1 MSERQPKPIVA
12 PLVTKP
18 GESLENTGSKE
29 ITTLLPSIL
38 QTQVNKQFLDSTL
51 EQVMST
57 GSLQSVKNYIGSQEG
72 SKDITDNYVLDG
84 RSNDPY
90 QFSPGTVNRNDD
102 KSIIGALP
110 YDDLIKTLK
119 YNESDTNNHNRLLNE
134 YGYTM
139 DMPINYDMFIN
150 YHKYYWVLDVLP
162 PSPLQYTSLFDI
174 DTIIGQIQYT
184 TPTQKNGR
192 VLTFENGMRV
202 KFAPH
207 TVDRFTQTVVG
218 NTTFTATVNGG
229 HEFIFKNNQPVLT
242 SDYTFVQA
250 TGVLTM
256 NTAPTVNDE
265 IEIHTNYAGSV
276 GNAYFND
283 AVYIVD
289 GVGSKAGIKL
299 TEQFKPGQYEGQ
311 QGKRV
316 WFNITTYSSQEAAEF
331 DSDKFAFDFKPY
343 DLREHRMTTRDYL
356 VEERFSIDQSAWAR
370 SNLWV
375 HEQTIANSLIYDGYA
390 NVRDDLY
397 ALDKY
402 RAVRPIIEYKANIEK
417 YNFGS
422 THITSVDHALES
434 SEDPATIIVGKTN
447 YSVTISGITQNWNT
461 LTGATRGDRVK
472 IDSGSSPNIV
482 VTYWECIQNHG
493 DPKNPLDASNRDIW
507 QQITPVELEDDDTI
521 IFFGSSNDAYKNK
534 IFQVSGVGTS
544 ISLTVK
550 YNSDGSGG
558 ATALNNNDKIVILNG
573 FNTYEFDGFDSDSKG
588 NFESPLSGAEL
599 YWNNNTWKYGQ
610 QKPHRSAGILQQ
622 LYDPE
627 LVQLQ
632 DATVYP
638 ISTFNG
644 GHIFNF
650 AYKEDNVYDDAL
662 GFNPEYVD
670 YGNNP
675 GLNFCVDLFHKRF
688 NYTFQSTDFQK
699 NVAREIEGYY
709 YYKFVDTGRYHNG
722 WTLTKGQPTKRII
735 QHTVTDATVPIK
747 FNVGHNNFD
756 TDRLYNF
763 SKEHNNLLVV
773 HSQPTTSV
781 TNSRPN
787 RLSGKLPNLYLNTG
801 TTYTIRTQFPQ
812 AEIEF
817 VDINGTALSSG
828 ITRSAGSNDTFTLTI
843 ATPTITSFKYRL
855 AADPTKFGIV
865 FLKTATKDENIRITK
880 NGIEITNYTLS
891 GNILTVSSGLKKDDI
906 YELECFTDARYSDDV
921 EGYQKVADTHLD
933 NPQNLTFDKVSFGD
947 LLGHIRS
954 QMISNPLFENDW
966 FGTNNW
972 RNIVHD
978 HTHGGTIKQ
987 QAFSTELISQ
997 LYTENDTDIVSSLQY
1012 SSNSYKEFKK
1022 LFKNKIKQLHQST
1035 DTSEPVYKLVDK
1047 ALEALNLGKNKDS
1060 VFARSQVAM
1069 YRDYESENYSWVLN
1083 QTPVFNLPFTV
1094 NKYDDTQNH
1103 IQVWIQIP
1111 DAAGTHTWR
1120 ALVKDIEYTLN
1131 DYQVTITLGGITF
1144 PGSGKNNI
1152 HVRWYAKDSVS
1163 FVPPSASKVGLIQ
1176 PYTPE
1181 LRNDYSKDSTGTATD
1196 SVIIGHDGSIHVRN
1210 GTELY
1215 DRQVAGFDPV
1225 DAGLWDLELRMF
1237 NNLSDS
1243 LEFISDSKRYWPNAN
1258 RPTPY
1263 SWTEFHSAMK
1273 SEFNKWKVANK
1284 IVNLTSNSYYNGA
1297 DKFTWNYSSVTP
1309 NIGGWRGLYRYFFNT
1324 DKPHITPWEMLGYN
1338 KKPSWWDANYS
1349 WTDAAKRTALIT
1361 ALKYGKISDP
1371 ALASNLTVF
1380 DLDYSYN
1387 SYDWS
1392 TNTLVTLLGVL
1403 NDPVAAG
1410 VVTSPTLE
1418 KRQEDFVY
1426 GDWGSIEEQWRRTS
1440 EFKFAQMIALTRVRP
1455 LVASNL
1461 YFKTG
1466 RKTTKSKI
1474 GYEESQVIN
1483 TDSKKLTSW
1492 KDIEITDSKIIGSI
1506 IESIRIK
1513 NAGSGY
1519 TSAPTVTIYDNF
1531 GINGEAQVQISNGSI
1546 VSAKV
1551 LDPGERY
1558 YNRPTIVLSSGNA
1571 ILEAQLADN
1580 ARRYFN
1586 GLSNCIIEY
1595 AKFNGGNADTILN
1608 RFKNMTFNPIVKAG
1622 GFVNNNQNFILE
1634 SSQDK
1639 GRVFVPEENFT
1650 TILFNNKP
1658 DSEFFFG
1665 GIIVTKSANG
1675 YTINGYDN
1683 SLGYFRYN
1691 APATNGPSAKVT
1703 FSGTLQVDVRRYTDF
1718 ETAISQL
1725 DYNTELKTIQE
1736 VYDFISGYGNYLNGL
1751 GFTQSWT
1758 SASSN
1763 FGNWATGS
1771 ATQFPLYL
1779 IPDSTTVVVKDGND
1793 GYFDNLNTRYDGVY
1807 NILDNLGKQISAT
1820 DIAINRTSMSTDEDT
1835 IFEVKDSSKT
1845 NLYGLRLYKSQIE
1858 HIFVFDNITNFD
1870 DTISSSEIGQ
1880 IHKRIQWRGSRTKDW
1895 NGKLYSPGYIVNGN
1909 AILPNFDTTAKE
1921 VDQYLGRTNTLSNK
1935 QISDVAR
1942 FNSGYN
1948 KPNWADT
1955 LDLDEDSVY
1964 EFVKGTYKYKGTRYA
1979 LDAFM
1984 RNTGLFDGD
1993 ATADLHEMWAVRMA
2007 DFGDTTKRRLAEFQ
2021 IIPELLVTDPQPVRF
2036 TSGTKFDVLSDIVID
2051 IDDNSPL
2058 NVNSRNF
2065 ERFANREVKTY
2076 DDQNQNSDFEKD
2088 FINAG
2093 FPLLSET
2100 DYRTLNKED
2109 FTLFPTE
2116 VKDAY
2121 DFSGNWKL
2129 YDQWD
2134 SKTSYKQGDKV
2145 IYKGRVWDMADP
2157 DGASGL
2163 TTARNPIEI
2172 HGTVTLPVI
2181 PTTGQTLVIDG
2192 NTISLIKSAIS
2203 ETLNIIAIDGT
2214 NDVKT
2219 SDVVLHDSTLTL
2231 GQSATLASTITFS
2244 NVVIVTTFNDIV
2256 KTGNVINPIIQGS
2269 STAALTIDGT
2279 TINFN
2284 DPLTTN
2290 NPITAQVAF
2299 ENTFNSSSWVQNQG
2313 SIASLA
2319 SQRINRIEQLRVAYI
2334 AANSAAAWAIW
2345 IQTYFTN
2352 SAGLNI
2358 DHLKALIALGG
2369 STLQA
2374 TQFFLDQDCIL
2385 INNLLGTNFIGQNVG
2400 DGTETIS
2407 SAQLA
2412 TCRTRL
2418 NLGTYTDDIATYL
2431 PANAPI
2437 TFTVD
2442 TQVASEAISGFKI
2455 YSLADII
2462 TKITAAGI
2470 ANITAGQVN
2479 SQLTI
2484 TKTTNDSSTS
2494 FSLSI
2499 SSATMNAT
2507 VGFNTAT
2514 ETISSTSSFVELFP
2528 NLTQQQVI
2536 DQINQ
2541 AGITGI
2547 TASALGNLIRLQSN
2561 NSNFYVGPGTANSVI
2576 GLNSGVTP
2584 ASTTTT
2590 TTSATL
2596 GITDIL
2602 ESINIAAISGVT
2614 ATNSQNKI
2622 HISSTNSTLV
2632 IGAGTANSTIG
2643 LVAQT
2648 YSATEG
2654 PVSNV
2659 FNAIV
2664 GSDGNQIFVEM
2675 NNDPNLFSIWVADN
2689 SEFGNYNLG
2698 HEIYQTMDFGMYTNK
2713 VCTGIVSSDEA
2724 QIDVVR
2730 QTGNVQA
2737 HNLEVGDYVFINGSN
2752 SIPSIDGIHQVTRV
2766 DTNNIA
2772 RFYIDEYIET
2782 EGDAGNIYP
2791 LRKMR
2796 FSTYTAMEAD
2806 RQTKVNGVYKY
2817 NFASIRQDN
2826 ALNPIYTFVD
2836 NDSDASNPSSQVY
2849 KWVGTWDDINGN
2861 VGSWQIVRSGNKQA
2875 KNDLV
2880 KNVKL
2885 YDAVKQTTITSLE
2898 TWDPVKGII
2907 FGFID
2912 NEIDI
2917 KLTND
2922 VANYNYN
2929 TLDGEID
2936 NPDSWDSIYIGKR
2949 WWDLS
2954 QAVYLDYEQGSID
2967 YMQNNWG
2974 KLFDG
2979 ATIDIYEW
2987 TRSPV
2992 LPEAWSALVDRGTVV
3007 DGNTASGEVYF
3018 TIVNGEEV
3026 YNWTEQSYYNN
3037 RTKQTETSYYFW
3049 VKNKTNFSGVR
3060 QYNVLQLSQLL
3071 TDPGAYNLSWCATA
3085 GTDTLLLSGISNIVT
3100 QNTVVQLDVNRKFDS
3115 LAMQDWLMLAEAD
3128 SQSVIPEYLHIKVRD
3143 SLCGFNKHSI
3153 TKLFTTWSGSTSYA
3167 ADAVVKDGDN
3177 YYISRVDSNLNNQPS
3192 TDNDTS
3198 HWNRIYDFEEDNSTE
3213 VNDIIIRRDHPV
3225 PNLKLHKFNRYG
3237 HQIRPRQSLYRE
3249 LEEARQNFVYTV
3261 NSLLREV
3268 NVIDEMNNWETAFSH
3283 EFVEGTVNYKVS
3295 DYVAFKDWHLV
3306 ERDDNNNVTF
3316 RFNPNTVADVVYE
3329 TKQAYL
3335 DAGDPVEGSYV
3346 LVKDTSSLAGIARS
3360 EMYHFTGGTDKLVF
3374 KERATI
3380 ELSEELWLNPKF
3392 GHGYDAQGFDVTP
3405 FDSSSEIVLSKLF
3418 DLIRTKIFIGKHQ
3431 VKYNKLWFKM
3441 LFTALLQNTADDFA
3455 FKTTNTHLAIKHP
3468 LLLNKKTYNPYT
3480 IDPVEE
3486 FVNSVKPFHTK
3497 LLSSMD
3503 SNTYSEATTT
3513 EIEEQSRNSE
3523 ITIKYEDHST
3533 RTWEGDTILTGGD
3546 FTSTLANVDS
3556 SLFTTQQADL
3566 EYDYNGNVFQQS
3578 ALEGWGEELVPTD
3591 YTENISILVQ
3601 TNASGSTVTSDS
3613 RAFRINMYE
3622 PHGIHSS
3629 NAIVDLKKA
3638 ELFVNATVSS
3648 NEITVHDITALDD
3661 PNNLGANNLVPGV
3674 AWIGTERIEYLAIDA
3689 TGPGTVCKLI
3699 GVTRGTLGTSAKAH
3713 SIGDEIWNT
3722 GPSTRIPTLEKF
3734 SHYGDGLRLAYNDSG
3749 TSLSTAGISPEHA
3762 FIRNV
3767 GKGTI

>member
-1 MSERQPKPIVA
+1 MSERQSNPIVA
-12 PLVTKP
+12 PLVTRP
-18 GESLENTGSKE
+18 GESLENIGSKE
-29 ITTLLPSIL
+29 VTTLLPSIL

-51 EQVMST
+51 EQVMSS
-57 GSLQSVKNYIGSQEG
+57 GSLQSVKNYVGSQAG
-72 SKDITDNYVLDG
+72 NRQWSKDITDDYILDG

-119 YNESDTNNHNRLLNE
+119 YNESDTNNHNRLFNE
-134 YGYTM
+134 PGYTM

-150 YHKYYWVLDVLP
+150 HHKYYWVLDVLP

-174 DTIIGQIQYT
+174 NTIIGQIQYT

-192 VLTFENGMRV
+192 ALTFENGMRV

-242 SDYTFVQA
+242 GDYTFVQA

-256 NTAPTVNDE
+256 NTAPAVTDE
-265 IEIHTNYAGSV
+265 IEIHTNYAGDT
-276 GNAYFND
+276 GNTYFND
-283 AVYIVD
+283 GVYIVD
-289 GVGSKAGIKL
+289 GVGSKTGIKL
-299 TEQFKPGQYEGQ
+299 TKQFEPGQYQGQ

-316 WFNITTYSSQEAAEF
+316 WLNITTYSSQEPSEF

-356 VEERFSIDQSAWAR
+356 VEERFSTDQSAWAR

-390 NVRDDLY
+390 NVRDELY
-397 ALDKY
+397 AIDKY

-422 THITSVDHALES
+422 KHITNVDHALES
-434 SEDPATIIVGKTN
+434 GDDPATTIVGKTS
-447 YSVTISGITQNWNT
+447 YSVSISGITTDWQPIN
-461 LTGATRGDRVK
+461 GADRGQRVK
-472 IDSGSSPNIV
+472 IDSGASPNIV
-482 VTYWECIQNHG
+482 TTYWECVQNHG
-493 DPKNPLDASNRDIW
+493 DPKNPLDASNRDTW
-507 QQITPVELEDDDTI
+507 QQITPVELEDGDTI
-521 IFFGSSNDAYKNK
+521 IFFRTSNTVYKNK

-544 ISLTVK
+544 IALTVK
-550 YNSDGSGG
+550 YNSDGTSG
-558 ATALNNNDKIVILNG
+558 ATALATGDKIVILNG
-573 FNTYEFDGFDSDSKG
+573 FNTYEFGNPGGNGQG
-588 NFESPLSGAEL
+588 NFEAPLSGAEL
-599 YWNNNTWKYGQ
+599 YWNNSAWSYGQ
-610 QKPHRSAGILQQ
+610 QKKHRSAGILQQ
-622 LYDPE
+622 LYDLE
-627 LVQLQ
+627 LVKLQ
-632 DATVYP
+632 DTTNYP
-638 ISTFNG
+638 VSTFNG

-650 AYKEDNVYDDAL
+650 SYKESNVYDEAL

-675 GLNFCVDLFHKRF
+675 GLNFDVDLFHKRF

-699 NVAREIEGYY
+699 NVSREIEGYY

-722 WTLTKGQPTKRII
+722 WSFIRSGQPTERII
-735 QHTVTDATVPIK
+735 QKTVIDATVPLK

-756 TDRLYNF
+756 TDRHYHF
-763 SKEHNNLLVV
+763 SKEQNLLIV
-773 HSQPTTSV
+773 HSQPTTLV
-781 TNSRPN
+781 ANSRPN
-787 RLSGKLPNLYLNTG
+787 RLGGKLPNLFLNTG

-812 AEIEF
+812 SEIEF
-817 VDINGTALSSG
+817 VDIDGSTLNSA
-828 ITRSAGSNDTFTLTI
+828 ITRSGANNDLFTLTI
-843 ATPTITSFKYRL
+843 ATTPTITSFKYRL
-855 AADPTKFGIV
+855 AADPTNFGVV
-865 FLKTATKDENIRITK
+865 FLKTNTKDDNIRITK
-880 NGIEITNYTLS
+880 NGVAITNYTLS
-891 GNILTVSSGLKKDDI
+891 GNIVTVNSGLKKDDI

-921 EGYQKVADTHLD
+921 EGYQKVADTHLA
-933 NPQNLTFDKVSFGD
+933 NPQNLTFGKVSFGD
-947 LLGHIRS
+947 LLGHMRS
-954 QMISNPLFENDW
+954 QMRSNPLFEDDW
-966 FGTNNW
+966 FGTNNY

-978 HTHGGTIKQ
+978 HALGGTIRQ
-987 QAFSTELISQ
+987 QAYSTELISQ
-997 LYTENDTDIVSSLQY
+997 LFTENDTDIVSSLQY
-1012 SSNSYKEFKK
+1012 SSNAYKEFKK
-1022 LFKNKIKQLHQST
+1022 LFKHKIKQLHEST
-1035 DTSEPVYKLVDK
+1035 DITEPVYKLVDK
-1047 ALEALNLGKNKDS
+1047 TLEALNLGKNKNS
-1060 VFARSQVAM
+1060 TFARSQVAM
-1069 YRDYESENYSWVLN
+1069 YRDYESENYNWVLN

-1111 DAAGTHTWR
+1111 DAAGAHTWR
-1120 ALVKDIEYTLN
+1120 ALIKDVEYTLS
-1131 DYQVTITLGGITF
+1131 DYQVTITLSGITF
-1144 PGSGKNNI
+1144 PSTGRNNI
-1152 HVRWYAKDSVS
+1152 HVRWYRKDSVS
-1163 FVPPSASKVGLIQ
+1163 FVPPSASKLGLTQ
-1176 PYTPE
+1176 PYIPA
-1181 LRNDYSKDSTGTATD
+1181 LYDDFIRLSGTGTTTP
-1196 SVIIGHDGSIHVRN
+1196 VIIGHDGSYHTRN

-1225 DAGLWDLELRMF
+1225 DAGLWDLELRMY
-1237 NNLSDS
+1237 NNLSAG
-1243 LEFISDSKRYWPNAN
+1243 LEFTLDTKRFWPNAN

-1284 IVNLTSNSYYNGA
+1284 VVNLTSDTYYNGA
-1297 DKFTWNYSSVTP
+1297 DAFTWNYSSVGP
-1309 NIGGWRGLYRYFFNT
+1309 GIGGYKGLYRYFFNT
-1324 DKPHITPWEMLGYN
+1324 ATPETAPWEMLGYN
-1338 KKPSWWDANYS
+1338 KKPTWWDANYS
-1349 WTDAAKRTALIT
+1349 WTDAPKRTALIT
-1361 ALKYGKISDP
+1361 ALKYGQTSNP
-1371 ALASNLTVF
+1371 SAATATYSAS
-1380 DLDYSYN
+1380 YSY
-1387 SYDWS
+1387 SQYDWAV
-1392 TNTLVTLLGVL
+1392 NTLVKNTGEL
-1403 NDPVAAG
+1403 NDPIAAG
-1410 VVTSPTLE
+1410 VVTSPALAE
-1418 KRQEDFVY
+1418 RQKDFVY
-1426 GDWGSIEEQWRRTS
+1426 SDWGPIENQWRTAS
-1440 EFKFAQMIALTRVRP
+1440 EFRFAQMIAVTRVRP
-1455 LVASNL
+1455 LIASNF

-1466 RKTTKSKI
+1466 KRRGENKL
-1474 GYEESQVIN
+1474 GYEFAQVIN

-1492 KDIEITDSKIIGSI
+1492 RDIEITDSKVIGSI

-1531 GINGEAQVQISNGSI
+1531 GINGKAQVQISNGSI

-1551 LDPGERY
+1551 LDGGERY
-1558 YNRPTIVLSSGNA
+1558 YNRPSIVLSSGNA

-1580 ARRYFN
+1580 ARRYFD

-1595 AKFNGGNADTILN
+1595 AKFNGGDADTILN

-1622 GFVNNNQNFILE
+1622 GFVNSNQNFVLE

-1650 TILFNNKP
+1650 TMLFNNKP
-1658 DSEFFFG
+1658 ETEFFFG

-1683 SLGYFRYN
+1683 SLGYFKYN
-1691 APATNGPSAKVT
+1691 APATNGPSAKVA
-1703 FSGTLQVDVRRYTDF
+1703 FSGTLQIDVRRYTDF
-1718 ETAISQL
+1718 ETVISQL

-1758 SASSN
+1758 GASSN

-1779 IPDSTTVVVKDGND
+1779 IPDSTTVVVKDNKD

-1820 DIAINRTSMSTDEDT
+1820 DIAINRTSMSTYEDT

-1858 HIFVFDNITNFD
+1858 HIFVFDNVTNFD
-1870 DTISSSEIGQ
+1870 DTISSAEIGQ

-1895 NGKLYSPGYIVNGN
+1895 NGKLYSPGYIINGN
-1909 AILPNFDTTAKE
+1909 TILPNFDTTAKE

-1948 KPNWADT
+1948 KPNWAST
-1955 LDLDEDSVY
+1955 LDLDDDSVY

-1984 RNTGLFDGD
+1984 RNTGLFDGE

-2007 DFGDTTKRRLAEFQ
+2007 DFGDTSKSETVEFQ
-2021 IIPELLVTDPQPVRF
+2021 ITPDLLVTDPQPIRF
-2036 TSGTKFDVLSDIVID
+2036 SSGDKFDTLSDIVID
-2051 IDDNSPL
+2051 IGSTSPL
-2058 NVNSRNF
+2058 RVYSNAADSSKF
-2065 ERFANREVKTY
+2065 KTREVTTY
-2076 DDQNQNSDFEKD
+2076 SDQNQTSEFADDFVKS
-2088 FINAG
+2088 G
-2093 FPLLSET
+2093 LPLLSET

-2116 VKDAY
+2116 TKDVY

-2134 SKTSYKQGDKV
+2134 SKTSYKQNNKV
-2145 IYKGRVWDMADP
+2145 IYKGRVWDMVDP

-2163 TTARNPIEI
+2163 TNARNPIEI

-2181 PTTGQTLVIDG
+2181 PTAGQTLLIDG
-2192 NTISLIKSAIS
+2192 NTISLTKSAVS
-2203 ETLNIIAIDGT
+2203 ETLNIITIDST
-2214 NDVKT
+2214 SDIKT
-2219 SDVVLHDSTLTL
+2219 SDVVTHGSTLIL
-2231 GQSATLASTITFS
+2231 GQAATLATSISFS
-2244 NVVIVTTFNDIV
+2244 NVVITTTFNDIT

-2269 STAALTIDGT
+2269 ASAALTIDGT

-2284 DPLTTN
+2284 DPLITS

-2313 SIASLA
+2313 SIASIA
-2319 SQRINRIEQLRVAYI
+2319 SQRIGRIEQLRVAYI
-2334 AANSAAAWAIW
+2334 AANTSTAWTQW
-2345 IQTYFTN
+2345 IQTYFGN
-2352 SAGLNI
+2352 NAGLNI
-2358 DHLKALIALGG
+2358 DHLKTLIALGG
-2369 STLQA
+2369 STLTA
-2374 TQFFLDQDCIL
+2374 AQFMLDQDCIL

-2407 SAQLA
+2407 SAQLD
-2412 TCRTRL
+2412 TCRGRL

-2431 PANAPI
+2431 KNAANATI
-2437 TFTVD
+2437 VFDVN
-2442 TQVASEAISGFKI
+2442 TQVASESTSGFKT

-2462 TKITAAGI
+2462 IKINAAGI
-2470 ANITAGQVN
+2470 ALVTAGQSAN

-2484 TKTTNDSSTS
+2484 TKTTNDTSTS

-2514 ETISSTSSFVELFP
+2514 ETISSTSSDVLTYP

-2547 TASALGNLIRLQSN
+2547 TASTLGNLIRLQSN
-2561 NSNFYVGPGTANSVI
+2561 NSNLYVGPGTANSVI
-2576 GLNSGVTP
+2576 GLNSGISP

-2602 ESINIAAISGVT
+2602 ESINLATINGVV
-2614 ATNSQNKI
+2614 ATNSQNKV

-2632 IGAGTANSTIG
+2632 IGAGTANITIG
-2643 LVAQT
+2643 LTAQT

-2664 GSDGNQIFVEM
+2664 GSDGNQVFVEM

-2698 HEIYQTMDFGMYTNK
+2698 YEVYQTMDFGMFTNK

-2836 NDSDASNPSSQVY
+2836 DDGSAVSQVY
-2849 KWVGTWDDINGN
+2849 KWVGTWNDSTGN
-2861 VGSWQIVRSGNKQA
+2861 VGEWQIVRSGNVQA
-2875 KNDLV
+2875 RNDLINSV
-2880 KNVKL
+2880 KI
-2885 YDAVKQTTITSLE
+2885 YDAVKQTTIAGLE
-2898 TWDPVKGII
+2898 TWDPAKGIV

-2929 TLDGEID
+2929 TLDGAID
-2936 NPDSWDSIYIGKR
+2936 NPDSWDRNYIGKR

-2967 YMQNNWG
+2967 YMQNNWAR
-2974 KLFDG
+2974 LFDG
-2979 ATIDIYEW
+2979 ASIDVYEW

-2992 LPEAWSALVDRGTVV
+2992 LPESWSALVDRATVV
-3007 DGNTASGEVYF
+3007 DGNVASGEVYF
-3018 TIVNGEEV
+3018 TIINGEEV
-3026 YNWTEQSYYNN
+3026 YNWTEEAYYNN
-3037 RTKQTETSYYFW
+3037 RTKQTDTSYYFW

-3060 QYNVLQLSQLL
+3060 RYNVLQLSQLL
-3071 TDPGAYNLSWCATA
+3071 TDPGSNGLRWASQA
-3085 GTDTLLLSGISNIVT
+3085 GGNQLLLSGIESLVT
-3100 QNTVVQLDVNRKFDS
+3100 KNSVVQLDMKRDGLGLS
-3115 LAMQDWLMLAEAD
+3115 MQDWLMLAEAD
-3128 SQSVIPEYLHIKVRD
+3128 PQSIIPEYLHIKVRD

-3153 TKLFTTWSGSTSYA
+3153 IKSFTTWASNTSYS
-3167 ADAVVKDGDN
+3167 ADQVVIDGAN
-3177 YYISRVDSNLNNQPS
+3177 YYISRVNSNLNNQPS
-3192 TDNDTS
+3192 TDSDTS

-3213 VNDIIIRRDHPV
+3213 ANDIIIRRDQPV

-3237 HQIRPRQSLYRE
+3237 HQVRPRQSLYRE

-3335 DAGDPVEGSYV
+3335 DAGDPAEGSYV
-3346 LVKDTSSLAGIARS
+3346 LVKDTSSLLGIARS

-3374 KERATI
+3374 KEKATL

-3455 FKTTNTHLAIKHP
+3455 FKTTYTHLAIKHP

-3480 IDPVEE
+3480 IDPIEE

-3497 LLSSMD
+3497 LLSSID
-3503 SNTYSEATTT
+3503 SNTHSEATTI

-3523 ITIKYEDHST
+3523 ITMKYEDHST
-3533 RTWEGDTILTGGD
+3533 RTWAGDTILSGGT
-3546 FTSTLANVDS
+3546 FSTVFGADVDY
-3556 SLFTTQQADL
+3556 SLFTTSNAAL
-3566 EYDYNGNVFQQS
+3566 EYDYNGNVFQQT

-3601 TNASGSTVTSDS
+3601 TNTSGSTYDADS
-3613 RAFRINMYE
+3613 RAFRINMYQ
-3622 PHGIHSS
+3622 PMDLQQST
-3629 NAIVDLKKA
+3629 AIVDANKTFLTTGCTA
-3638 ELFVNATVSS
+3638 FST
-3648 NEITVHDITALDD
+3648 EIVLNQIFASMPLS
-3661 PNNLGANNLVPGV
+3661 GV
-3674 AWIGTERIEYLAIDA
+3674 VWIGTERIEYGAYEGA
-3689 TGPGTVCKLI
+3689 TLRYC
-3699 GVTRGTLGTSAKAH
+3699 TRGTRGTSAQAH
-3713 SIGDEIWNT
+3713 AVNAVVNYEPT
-3722 GPSTRIPTLEKF
+3722 IPTLDNF
-3734 SHYGDGLRLAYNDSG
+3734 SHYGDNLRLAYNDSG
-3749 TSLSTAGISPEHA
+3749 ISLSATGISPEHA
-3762 FIRNV
+3762 FIRNA
-3767 GKGTI
+3767 GTGSI